1 MAETGTGDAGD
12 AGGSGPTQ
20 APDAG
25 TDASADGDAYGGL
38 PGAFLYAFRRSDSAL
53 FRAYVLLGGGL
64 AALLAVLFGIALIV
78 TVANSL
84 GAAAG
89 SGTFSFVRAFVLF
102 VGLLVVFPLVAPVV
116 LVARRHRRRGSTVAY
131 DRALATGGFLVAAG
145 LYLGAVLSRPAGL
158 FGLPR
163 TTGLLPPLLA
173 ALAIYALHRR
183 YR

>member
-1 MAETGTGDAGD
+1 MAETGAG
-12 AGGSGPTQ
+12 
-20 APDAG
+20 
-25 TDASADGDAYGGL
+25 DASADRDAYGGL
-38 PGAFLYAFRRSDSAL
+38 PGAYVYAFRRSGSAL

-64 AALLAVLFGIALIV
+64 AALVAVLFGIALIV

-116 LVARRHRRRGSTVAY
+116 LVARRHRRGGSTVAY
-131 DRALATGGFLVAAG
+131 DRALAAGGFAVAAG
-145 LYLGAVLSRPAGL
+145 LYLAAVLSRPAGL

-163 TTGLLPPLLA
+163 ITGLAPPALA
-173 ALAIYALHRR
+173 AAAVYALHRR